1 MEQISVKPI
10 PSRKWKDEKTRA
22 ALVYDYRDPARKKD
36 QRKVDERIHYI
47 WFHYLQLCLNLEDIK
62 YSVPKRGGRGKIIS
76 TTKVKVS
83 KDIYKDWDLE
93 KVKKSSFSEW
103 YKGGE
108 HRLLFYD
115 GGFRYTRGAQYHS
128 LVKRFNVFILY
139 HNMMNDKNF
148 YLKGGESKGV
158 IVSEKIVEEIEKLG
172 GQKERYELLDR
183 KDYDAVEKVKGGTK
197 KKNVRKLSNQKRVLK
212 DVVGCENSILAV
224 CEGRFP
230 K

>member
-1 MEQISVKPI
+1 MMEQISVKPI

-93 KVKKSSFSEW
+93 KVKKSSFREW
-103 YKGGE
+103 YDEDKPE
-108 HRLLFYD
+108 LFYE
-115 GGFRYTRGAQYHS
+115 GGFQYSKGSQYHP

-148 YLKGGESKGV
+148 YIKGGETKGV
-158 IVSEKIVEEIEKLG
+158 IVCGKIVEEIEKLG

-197 KKNVRKLSNQKRVLK
+197 KKNVRKLSNQKRVMK
-212 DVVGCENSILAV
+212 DVVDCENTILAV

>member
-1 MEQISVKPI
+1 MDAIAVLPI

-93 KVKKSSFSEW
+93 KVKKSSFREW
-103 YKGGE
+103 YDEDKQ
-108 HRLLFYD
+108 LLFYE
-115 GGFRYTRGAQYHS
+115 GGFKYSRGSQYHP

-139 HNMMNDKNF
+139 HNMMNDKTLH
-148 YLKGGESKGV
+148 LKGNQTKGMM
-158 IVSEKIVEEIEKLG
+158 VSEKIVEDL
-172 GQKERYELLDR
+172 QKKRYELIERDDIR
-183 KDYDAVEKVKGGTK
+183 YGKGT
-197 KKNVRKLSNQKRVLK
+197 NTTPSSVQKRVLK
-212 DVVGCENSILAV
+212 DVVDCENSILAV
-224 CEGRFP
+224 CQGKFP

>member
-10 PSRKWKDEKTRA
+10 PTRKWKDKKTRA
-22 ALVYDYRDPARKKD
+22 TLVYDYRDPARKKD

-47 WFHYLQLCLNLEDIK
+47 WFHYLQLCLNLEEIK

-83 KDIYKDWDLE
+83 KSIYRKWDLE
-93 KVKKSSFSEW
+93 ELKKSSFSEW

-108 HRLLFYD
+108 HRLLFYE
-115 GGFRYTRGAQYHS
+115 GGFRYTRGTQYHP

-139 HNMMNDKNF
+139 HNMMNGDF
-148 YLKGGESKGV
+148 IDDTGGTMTKGMR
-158 IVSEKIVEEIEKLG
+158 VSELIMEDL
-172 GQKERYELLDR
+172 QKRYELIERDDIR
-183 KDYDAVEKVKGGTK
+183 YGQGTDTTPSS
-197 KKNVRKLSNQKRVLK
+197 VQKRVLK
-212 DVVGCENSILAV
+212 DVVECGNTILAV

>member
-1 MEQISVKPI
+1 MDAIAVLPI
-10 PSRKWKDEKTRA
+10 PSREWKVQKTRET
-22 ALVYDYRDPARKKD
+22 LVYDYRDPARKKD

-139 HNMMNDKNF
+139 HNMMNDKNLH
-148 YLKGGESKGV
+148 LKGNQTKGMM
-158 IVSEKIVEEIEKLG
+158 VSEKIVEDL
-172 GQKERYELLDR
+172 QKKRYELIER
-183 KDYDAVEKVKGGTK
+183 RTNTNNMSV
-197 KKNVRKLSNQKRVLK
+197 QKRVMK
-212 DVVGCENSILAV
+212 DVVGCENTILAI